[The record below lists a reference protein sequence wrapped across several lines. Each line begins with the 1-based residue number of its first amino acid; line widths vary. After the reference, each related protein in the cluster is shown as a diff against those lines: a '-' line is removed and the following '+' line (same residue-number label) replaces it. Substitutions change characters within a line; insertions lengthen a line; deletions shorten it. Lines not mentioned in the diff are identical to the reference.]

1 MRPYGAS
8 ANFTHD
14 VGSAGE
20 FSARAAYA
28 HRDAAWSNDNNT
40 GLLSAGDIVDINF
53 AFETDDR
60 RWKFSLY
67 GNNLL
72 NDQTEGNVSPL
83 PFFAGSTFS
92 SINKGRVL
100 GAELIFR
107 Y

>member
-1 MRPYGAS
+1 M
-8 ANFTHD
+8 
-14 VGSAGE
+14 
-20 FSARAAYA
+20 ARLGYA

-40 GLLSAGDIVDINF
+40 GLLSAADMVDANLAI
-53 AFETDDR
+53 ELPGG
-60 RWKFSLY
+60 RWKFSIY
-67 GNNLL
+67 GLNLL

-100 GAELIFR
+100 GAEVIFR